1 MGKMFLR
8 FVGYYAMNSIVTL
21 ILIFLYG
28 IIDVAAGYL
37 ILVMPIS
44 AGIATLIL
52 LLIKYKFEEINKF
65 LFALL
70 VPIVNIL
77 GMILLFIYLFSLS

>member
-1 MGKMFLR
+1 
-8 FVGYYAMNSIVTL
+8 MNSIVTL
-21 ILIFLYG
+21 ILILLYG
-28 IIDVAAGYL
+28 IIDAAAGYF

-52 LLIKYKFEEINKF
+52 LLIKYQFKGINKF

-77 GMILLFIYLFSLS
+77 GMILLFVYLFSLPS